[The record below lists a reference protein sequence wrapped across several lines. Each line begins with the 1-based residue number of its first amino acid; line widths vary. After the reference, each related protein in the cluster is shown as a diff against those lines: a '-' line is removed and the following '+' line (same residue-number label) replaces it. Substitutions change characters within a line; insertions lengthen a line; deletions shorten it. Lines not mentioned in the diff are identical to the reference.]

1 MFPRPGRYFPP
12 GRTSSMR
19 GKSILLIIGGGIA
32 AYKSLEL
39 IRRLAERGVKTRAIL
54 TKAGGEF
61 ITPLAVSSVS
71 GEKTFQDLFNLTDES
86 EMGHIEL
93 SRAAD
98 LVVVAPATAD
108 LMGKLAGGLAND
120 LASTTLLA
128 TDKKILLAPAMN
140 VRMWQSPSVR
150 RSAQTLKKD
159 GVLFVGPNDGEMA
172 CGEFGPGRMAEP
184 LEILAAIEQAL
195 GAAHIKDNAPLTGMR
210 ALVTAG
216 PTREPVDPVRFLGN
230 HSSGK
235 QGYAIAEALMRA
247 GAETTLISGPVSLP
261 APGGVK
267 LTRVTT
273 AREMLAACEA
283 ALPADVLVM
292 AAAVADWR
300 PDFAANS
307 KLKKSTDRV
316 VPLIKLVENP
326 DILATLAASSNRPR
340 LVIGFAA
347 ETDDVV
353 ENAVAK
359 RARKGADWI
368 IANDVSGNVMGGER
382 NRVHLIS
389 AKGVEDWPEMTK
401 TEVGAQLAARIAETL
416 KGAA

>member
-1 MFPRPGRYFPP
+1 
-12 GRTSSMR
+12 MR
-19 GKSILLIIGGGIA
+19 SVLLIIGGGIA

-39 IRRLAERGVKTRAIL
+39 IRRLAERGIRTKAIL
-54 TKAGGEF
+54 TKAGAEF
-61 ITPLAVSSVS
+61 VTPLSVAALTGDKVFS
-71 GEKTFQDLFNLTDES
+71 DLFSLTDES

-108 LMGKLAGGLAND
+108 LMGKLSGGLAND
-120 LASTTLLA
+120 LASTALLA
-128 TDKKILLAPAMN
+128 TDKKILMAPAMN
-140 VRMWQSPSVR
+140 VRMWQSPSVK
-150 RSAQTLKKD
+150 RSFETLKRD

-184 LEILAAIEQAL
+184 LEIVAAIEQAL
-195 GAAHIKDNAPLTGMR
+195 QIEGPLTGIR

-216 PTREPVDPVRFLGN
+216 PTREPVDPVRFLAN
-230 HSSGK
+230 QSSGK
-235 QGYAIAEALMRA
+235 QGYAIAEALVRA
-247 GAETTLISGPVSLP
+247 GAQTSLVSGPVSLAPP
-261 APGGVK
+261 AGVK
-267 LTRVTT
+267 LMRVNT

-300 PDFAANS
+300 PDIIANS
-307 KLKKSTDRV
+307 KIKKSTDRV

-326 DILATLAASSNRPR
+326 DVLATLARHAQRPR

-353 ENAVAK
+353 ANAVAK
-359 RARKGADWI
+359 RLAKGADWI
-368 IANDVSGNVMGGER
+368 IANDVSGDVMGGER

-389 AKGVEDWPEMTK
+389 DAGTEDWPDMTK
-401 TEVGAQLAARIAETL
+401 AEVGARLAARIADQL

>member
-1 MFPRPGRYFPP
+1 
-12 GRTSSMR
+12 MR
-19 GKSILLIIGGGIA
+19 GLSVRSILLIVGGGIA

-39 IRRLAERGVKTRAIL
+39 VRRLAERGIKTRAIL
-54 TKAGGEF
+54 TRAGAEF
-61 ITPLAVSSVS
+61 VTPLSLSALTGDKIYS
-71 GEKTFQDLFNLTDES
+71 DLFSLTDEAQ
-86 EMGHIEL
+86 MGHIQL
-93 SRAAD
+93 SRSAD

-108 LMGKLAGGLAND
+108 LMAKMANGLAND

-128 TDKKILLAPAMN
+128 TDKKVLMAPAMN
-140 VRMWQSPSVR
+140 VRMWKSASVR
-150 RSAQTLKKD
+150 RNRAQLEQD
-159 GVLFVGPNDGEMA
+159 GVMFVGPNDGDMA

-184 LEILAAIEQAL
+184 LEIVAAIEKAL
-195 GAAHIKDNAPLTGMR
+195 AVEGALKGVR

-216 PTREPVDPVRFLGN
+216 PTREPVDPVRFLAN

-235 QGYAIAEALMRA
+235 QGYAIAEALARA
-247 GAETTLISGPVSLP
+247 GADTTLVSGPVSL
-261 APGGVK
+261 APPQGVK
-267 LTRVTT
+267 LMRVTT

-300 PDFAANS
+300 PDIAANS
-307 KLKKSTDRV
+307 KIKKSSDRV

-326 DILATLAASSNRPR
+326 DILATLGAHAARPR

-353 ENAVAK
+353 ANAVAK
-359 RARKGADWI
+359 RGRKGADWI
-368 IANDVSGNVMGGER
+368 IANDVSGDVFGGAR
-382 NRVHLIS
+382 NRVHLVS
-389 AKGVEDWPEMTK
+389 ESGVEDWPDMTK
-401 TEVGAQLAARIAETL
+401 DEVGARLAARISEKL

>member
-1 MFPRPGRYFPP
+1 
-12 GRTSSMR
+12 MR
-19 GKSILLIIGGGIA
+19 SILLIIGGGIS

-39 IRRLAERGVKTRAIL
+39 IRLLAMRGIKARAIL
-54 TKAGGEF
+54 TQAGAQF
-61 ITPLAVSSVS
+61 ITPLSVS
-71 GEKTFQDLFNLTDES
+71 ALTGEKVFDDLFSLTDEA
-86 EMGHIEL
+86 EMGHIQL
-93 SRAAD
+93 SRSAD

-108 LMGKLAGGLAND
+108 LMAKMANGLAND
-120 LASTTLLA
+120 LASTALLA
-128 TDKKILLAPAMN
+128 TDKKVLMAPAMN
-140 VRMWQSPSVR
+140 VRMWESASVR
-150 RSAQTLKKD
+150 RNRALLEKD

-172 CGEFGPGRMAEP
+172 CGEYGPGRMAEP
-184 LEILAAIEQAL
+184 LEIVAAIEKAF
-195 GAAHIKDNAPLTGMR
+195 GASGPLHGMK

-235 QGYAIAEALMRA
+235 QGYAIAEALARA
-247 GAETTLISGPVSLP
+247 GADTTLISGPVELA

-267 LTRVTT
+267 LTRVIT
-273 AREMLAACEA
+273 AQEMLTACEA

-300 PDFAANS
+300 PDIAANS
-307 KLKKSTDRV
+307 KIKKSADRV

-326 DILATLAASSNRPR
+326 DILATIAQGPRRPR

-353 ENAVAK
+353 ANAVAK

-368 IANDVSGNVMGGER
+368 IANDVSGDVMGGDR
-382 NRVHLIS
+382 NRIHLIS
-389 AKGVEDWPEMTK
+389 ESGMEDWPDMTK
-401 TEVGAQLAARIAETL
+401 TEVGARLAERIAEKL
-416 KGAA
+416 KGHTA

>member
-1 MFPRPGRYFPP
+1 V
-12 GRTSSMR
+12 R

-32 AYKSLEL
+32 AYKSLDL
-39 IRRLAERGVKTRAIL
+39 VRRLAERGIKTRAIL
-54 TKAGGEF
+54 TKAGAEF
-61 ITPLAVSSVS
+61 VTPLSLSALT
-71 GEKTFQDLFNLTDES
+71 GEKIFSDLFSLTDEA

-93 SRAAD
+93 SRSAE

-108 LMGKLAGGLAND
+108 LMAKMANGLAND

-128 TDKKILLAPAMN
+128 TDKAVLMAPAMN
-140 VRMWQSPSVR
+140 VRMWESASVR
-150 RSAQTLKKD
+150 RNRAVLEKD

-184 LEILAAIEQAL
+184 LEIVAAIERAL
-195 GAAHIKDNAPLTGMR
+195 AVTKKDNANKDSEGPLAGIK

-216 PTREPVDPVRFLGN
+216 PTREPVDPVRFLAN

-235 QGYAIAEALMRA
+235 QGYAIAQALARA
-247 GAETTLISGPVSLP
+247 GAQTTLISGPVTL
-261 APGGVK
+261 APPEGVK
-267 LTRVTT
+267 LQHVTT
-273 AREMLAACEA
+273 AREMLAACQA

-300 PDFAANS
+300 PDITANS
-307 KLKKSTDRV
+307 KIKKSTDRV

-326 DILATLAASSNRPR
+326 DILATIAQSAQRPR

-353 ENAVAK
+353 ANAIAK
-359 RARKGADWI
+359 RGRKGADWI
-368 IANDVSGNVMGGER
+368 IANDVSGDVMGGDR
-382 NRVHLIS
+382 NRIHLIS
-389 AKGVEDWPEMTK
+389 ETGTENWPDMTK
-401 TEVGAQLAARIAETL
+401 TEVGAQLAARIAEKL

>member
-1 MFPRPGRYFPP
+1 
-12 GRTSSMR
+12 MR

-54 TKAGGEF
+54 TRAGAQF
-61 ITPLAVSSVS
+61 VTPLSVSGLS
-71 GEKTFQDLFNLTDES
+71 GEKTYQDLFNLTDES

-108 LMGKLAGGLAND
+108 LMGKLAGGLADD
-120 LASTTLLA
+120 LASTALLA
-128 TDKKILLAPAMN
+128 TDKRILMAPAMN
-140 VRMWQSPSVR
+140 VRMWQSPSVA
-150 RSAQTLKKD
+150 RSFATLKKD

-184 LEILAAIEQAL
+184 LEIVAAIEQAL
-195 GAAHIKDNAPLTGMR
+195 GIEGPLAGIR

-216 PTREPVDPVRFLGN
+216 PTREKVDPVRFLAN

-235 QGYAIAEALMRA
+235 QGYAIADALVKA
-247 GAETTLISGPVSLP
+247 GAETMLISGPVSI
-261 APGGVK
+261 APPQGVK

-273 AREMLAACEA
+273 AEEMLAACEA

-300 PDFAANS
+300 PDIAANS
-307 KLKKSTDRV
+307 KIKKSTDRV

-326 DILATLAASSNRPR
+326 DILATLARGAKRPR

-353 ENAVAK
+353 TNAVAK
-359 RARKGADWI
+359 RARKNADWI
-368 IANDVSGNVMGGER
+368 IANDVSGDVMGGEH
-382 NRVHLIS
+382 NRIHLVS
-389 AKGVEDWPEMTK
+389 AAGVEDWPEMTK
-401 TEVGAQLAARIAETL
+401 TEVGLRLAARIAAQL